1 MSFAFLCKI
10 FGYIFLPLS
19 ITKGKLKYLCI
30 QHISQILFKWTK
42 ILFYFVSS
50 YLFAFSKMSRISDHI
65 RHCLLYEFHLGRS
78 ASETMKNICS
88 AYGDD
93 AVSKRTIEKW
103 FAKFRSGN
111 EDLEDEPHARHP
123 AAVSDVSIHELLE
136 SEPQLS
142 TRQLAERLS
151 CSKTTVERKLHEMG
165 KVWKL
170 ERWLPHELTESQ
182 RGLRFSICSSLLS
195 RLECEP
201 FLDRLVTG
209 DEKWVFCVNVTR
221 KRQWISKGEPAKA
234 IPKPELHPH
243 KVMLCVWWNS
253 TGILHWELMPE
264 NLTVTAEIY
273 TDQLS
278 RVQAALIEKHPATV
292 NRKGILLL
300 HDNARPHIAKL
311 TMKKVNELRW
321 EVLPHPPYSPDLAP
335 SDFYLF
341 RALQQFVKE
350 KNMKKLTISKMTFPL
365 SLNQSPQ
372 TSTKL
377 AFRPLSQDGDKW
389 WRMMV
394 IIVRNKCFLFH

>member
-1 MSFAFLCKI
+1 
-10 FGYIFLPLS
+10 
-19 ITKGKLKYLCI
+19 
-30 QHISQILFKWTK
+30 
-42 ILFYFVSS
+42 
-50 YLFAFSKMSRISDHI
+50 MSRISDHI

-78 ASETMKNICS
+78 ASETMTNICR
-88 AYGDD
+88 AYGND

-111 EDLEDEPHARHP
+111 EDLKDEPHAKHP
-123 AAVSDVSIHELLE
+123 VAVSDVSINELLE

-142 TRQLAERLS
+142 TRQIAERLN

-170 ERWLPHELTESQ
+170 GSWLPHELTESQ
-182 RGLRFSICSSLLS
+182 RGVRFSICSSLLS

-209 DEKWVFCVNVTR
+209 DEKWVFYINVIR
-221 KRQWISKGEPAKA
+221 KRQWVSKGEPAKA
-234 IPKPELHPH
+234 ISKPELHPQ

-264 NLTVTAEIY
+264 NITITAEIY
-273 TDQLS
+273 ADQLS
-278 RVQAALIEKHPATV
+278 RVQAALIEKQPATV
-292 NRKGILLL
+292 NRKGIILL

-311 TMKKVNELRW
+311 TLKKISELGW

-341 RALQQFVKE
+341 RALQQFMKE
-350 KNMKKLTISKMTFPL
+350 KKYEKVEDIKNDISSFF
-365 SLNQSPQ
+365 QSKPSGFYKAGIQ
-372 TSTKL
+372 AL
-377 AFRPLSQDGDKW
+377 VPRWRQVVENHGDYC
-389 WRMMV
+389 
-394 IIVRNKCFLFH
+394 NE